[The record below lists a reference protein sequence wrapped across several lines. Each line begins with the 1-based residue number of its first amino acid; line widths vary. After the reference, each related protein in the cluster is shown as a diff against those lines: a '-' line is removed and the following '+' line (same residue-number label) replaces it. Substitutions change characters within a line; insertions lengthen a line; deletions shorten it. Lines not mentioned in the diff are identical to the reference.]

1 MLYPGDTQIEIINT
15 GGAHTAGVSHCLGH
29 SGAVYLKEPLV
40 AATNIFEL
48 SDTPS
53 QGENDPQ
60 TAVDFLQGAFGM
72 NRTSEG
78 NSVVSASSD
87 EAYRATYVE
96 LNHEAIQAMVATL
109 ATAH

>member
-1 MLYPGDTQIEIINT
+1 MDEAPSRSHSSPADPLATSIGTPLVAGIEAQPVLYPGDTQIEIINT

-48 SDTPS
+48 SDTQS

-60 TAVDFLQGAFGM
+60 TAVDFLQGA
-72 NRTSEG
+72 
-78 NSVVSASSD
+78 
-87 EAYRATYVE
+87 
-96 LNHEAIQAMVATL
+96 
-109 ATAH
+109 